1 MTRIQSI
8 ILFVLFPI
16 LVGGLIYIVS
26 RPKSLKMFKWFESIN
41 IDPLTNSIRDE
52 FIHIE
57 YPYWVKYNLPDF
69 LWVFSFTSL
78 MLIIW
83 NAKIVN
89 ENISYIIFPAAVG
102 VLSEIGQHF
111 GIINGTF
118 DLMDIL
124 FYSLA
129 GLLST
134 LIFCKLKLK

>member
-1 MTRIQSI
+1 
-8 ILFVLFPI
+8 
-16 LVGGLIYIVS
+16 
-26 RPKSLKMFKWFESIN
+26 MFKWFENIN
-41 IDPLTNSIRDE
+41 IDNLTNSIRAE
-52 FIHIE
+52 FIRIE

-83 NAKIVN
+83 NKKIVS
-89 ENISYIIFPAAVG
+89 ENISYIIFPASVG
-102 VLSEIGQHF
+102 VLSEIGQLF

-124 FYSLA
+124 FYSLG

-134 LIFCKLKLK
+134 LIFINAKSNKNEKTSTSLI